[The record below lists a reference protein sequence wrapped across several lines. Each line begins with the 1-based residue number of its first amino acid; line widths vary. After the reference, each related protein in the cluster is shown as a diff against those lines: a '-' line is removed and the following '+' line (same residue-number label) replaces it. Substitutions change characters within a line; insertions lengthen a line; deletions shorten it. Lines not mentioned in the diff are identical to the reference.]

1 MYATRSE
8 GTVAAGKAAAYEER
22 VARQADVLQRLPGFQ
37 ARRVLNSLGCP
48 TKYTVINFWES
59 REAARS
65 GMRSAPIQAFL
76 EADPPPSWFTLTR
89 PVEAFE
95 QVHTIEGQAQGQT
108 PGQVTLID
116 WTLHRGLET
125 AEAFEQS
132 RRELFELHRQ
142 HNPGLVRHRLLR
154 YLGGPGRYLAIN
166 AVTGREAML
175 AAFRQPDIQRYLRE
189 HPETAY
195 ALAPSVVES
204 FEPVRVAV
212 PA

>member
-1 MYATRSE
+1 MYATRIE
-8 GTVAAGKAAAYEER
+8 GTVAAGKAVAHEER
-22 VARQADVLQRLPGFQ
+22 VARQTEVLQRLPGFQ
-37 ARRVLNSLGCP
+37 ARRVLSSLGCP
-48 TKYTVINFWES
+48 AKYTMITFWES

-65 GMRSAPIQAFL
+65 GMRSAPIQASF
-76 EADPPPSWFTLTR
+76 EADPTPIWLTLTR

-95 QVHTIEGQAQGQT
+95 QIHSIEGQAVGQT
-108 PGQVTLID
+108 PGQVTLVE

-154 YLGGPGRYLAIN
+154 YLGGPGRYLVIN

-189 HPETAY
+189 HPETVY
-195 ALAPSVVES
+195 APAPSMVES

-212 PA
+212 PV